1 MTPYAREGC
10 TAADRERILTA
21 LEELDALRIKYKD
34 VLAIP
39 EVVTLHDITD
49 YRLDTPRGP
58 REFKQVYDR
67 KTAVEVLEHFA
78 GDDYISPE
86 QFENTIV
93 YVLQNRP

>member
-1 MTPYAREGC
+1 MTPYASDSSY
-10 TAADRERILTA
+10 ADDRERILTA
-21 LEELDALRIKYKD
+21 LDELAELRTRYKD

-39 EVVTLHDITD
+39 EVVTLHDITE

-67 KTAVEVLEHFA
+67 KTAVAILEYFA
-78 GDDYISPE
+78 GNDYISPE

-93 YVLQNRP
+93 CALQELP